1 MKTIVFYIV
10 AILCFSHCKVQ
21 EKITFIYVDY
31 QYEETKNKS
40 FINKRLVLATGKDS
54 LEMNIKLPYDRIHH
68 NVIDRGLLYNCHLKK
83 GTKYTFTLQKK
94 CVTDIPETFNSYY
107 RLNTIPDKDDCSKFI
122 EIKKDTEYNYLGDYG
137 KYVDINSCLYEIIK
151 IYPDDC
157 CFYPH
162 YKTR

>member
-1 MKTIVFYIV
+1 MRF
-10 AILCFSHCKVQ
+10 
-21 EKITFIYVDY
+21 
-31 QYEETKNKS
+31 
-40 FINKRLVLATGKDS
+40 R
-54 LEMNIKLPYDRIHH
+54 M
-68 NVIDRGLLYNCHLKK
+68 
-83 GTKYTFTLQKK
+83 QKK

-151 IYPDDC
+151 IYPDDN

-162 YKTR
+162 